1 MQCCTLF
8 PWFQFS
14 SQDAFVSMQ
23 IPAIIYILTSKET
36 IQTTYII
43 LESVTETRAM
53 VFEDV
58 DEDFLKE
65 AIKGLLL
72 RIWDSSEE
80 TESATHL
87 T

>member
-1 MQCCTLF
+1 
-8 PWFQFS
+8 
-14 SQDAFVSMQ
+14 MQ

-58 DEDFLKE
+58 AEDSLKE
-65 AIKGLLL
+65 AIKGL
-72 RIWDSSEE
+72 
-80 TESATHL
+80 
-87 T
+87 